1 MKNLYLSVFENVKN
15 YKYYDKDDWK
25 ENVSKLKLFDSSEL
39 DKMDYKKWKKWVNKE
54 YFMDPNSAPDSI
66 KSKLEEFCGLMM
78 KYCYVPYMAFDR
90 IYRLKNFKR
99 RVVTVIDTDSNILA
113 LDTLVNYT
121 LNDVLPRFDCYG
133 RDKMHNVFIC
143 VNTITYVITEAIK
156 QTLLEYGRL
165 ANIPEKYRPSLN
177 MKNELT
183 KKFRKRVTSWKN
195 LFNCW
200 ELSMRQSATNTYI
213 SKAQRL
219 SKRLL

>member
-1 MKNLYLSVFENVKN
+1 
-15 YKYYDKDDWK
+15 
-25 ENVSKLKLFDSSEL
+25 
-39 DKMDYKKWKKWVNKE
+39 
-54 YFMDPNSAPDSI
+54 
-66 KSKLEEFCGLMM
+66 
-78 KYCYVPYMAFDR
+78 MAFDR

-113 LDTLVNYT
+113 FTSVSKARILESVIDTDSNILALDTLVNYT
-121 LNDVLPRFDCYG
+121 LNDVLPRYDCYG
-133 RDKMHNVFIC
+133 RDKMHNIFIC

-165 ANIPEKYRPSLN
+165 SNIPEKYRPSLN

-200 ELSMRQSATNTYI
+200 KILLRQSAAKIYI
-213 SKAQRL
+213 MGMWW
-219 SKRLL
+219 KR